1 MHYILCIIYYVLY
14 IIYYVLYIISN
25 ILHTY
30 IHIYIYILIIFFT
43 SEDHENMS
51 QLHSPMRQGWLGT
64 KLQGWIV
71 PGPLDADLVSGADTW
86 WRAVGCGLIVGF
98 KTLIKVRYFEIILPY
113 FTHGKHCR
121 SVTPAIRCK
130 IIAICRIYT
139 HVKPANQFRTGCR
152 ISLWIPFK
160 QAEQSMTLCIFS

>member
-1 MHYILCIIYYVLY
+1 MRTCPSFILQCVKVDLG
-14 IIYYVLYIISN
+14 LSSKAE
-25 ILHTY
+25 L
-30 IHIYIYILIIFFT
+30 FQ
-43 SEDHENMS
+43 DHWMPIW
-51 QLHSPMRQGWLGT
+51 SPVQT
-64 KLQGWIV
+64 
-71 PGPLDADLVSGADTW
+71 PGDGLW
-86 WRAVGCGLIVGF
+86 AVGCGLIVGF

>member
-1 MHYILCIIYYVLY
+1 MIYIYIMYNIYNTIYIYYIICYIFLFIYIYILY
-14 IIYYVLYIISN
+14 IIYYIYYILY
-25 ILHTY
+25 TY
-30 IHIYIYILIIFFT
+30 INIYIYIFIIFFT

-113 FTHGKHCR
+113 FTHGKHCHC
-121 SVTPAIRCK
+121 VKPAIRCK
-130 IIAICRIYT
+130 IIAICRIYPCET
-139 HVKPANQFRTGCR
+139 SKSA
-152 ISLWIPFK
+152 
-160 QAEQSMTLCIFS
+160 